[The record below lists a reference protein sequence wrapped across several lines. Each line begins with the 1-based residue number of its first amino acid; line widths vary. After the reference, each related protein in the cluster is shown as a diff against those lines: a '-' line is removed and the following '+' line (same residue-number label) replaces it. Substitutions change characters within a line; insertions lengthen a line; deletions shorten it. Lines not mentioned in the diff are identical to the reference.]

1 MTGPRAQRHQ
11 ADRSDAPKF
20 ARESSCLNGGNVES
34 RRQFCVLYNRPCHIL
49 QLVQLAVLRV
59 SKVADLNGPF

>member
-34 RRQFCVLYNRPCHIL
+34 RRQFCVLYNRP
-49 QLVQLAVLRV
+49 
-59 SKVADLNGPF
+59 